1 MPKVSEEH
9 KEGVRRRILD
19 AAARCVERSGYQQL
33 TTRSVV
39 DEAGVSNG
47 TLYNYFPTKEH
58 LYRALAED
66 ALRGSVETV
75 DARAEGAPAVERL
88 RLLLSEHVVTDR
100 PAAAAVAMFRAQI
113 GVGSDVDSEVH
124 RLNASVIALFL
135 PLVTRAQRDQAIRPD
150 LDAEALVELVDIV
163 WDGLGRRDAT
173 RAFQTSFERVGA
185 TLLAVLEGG
194 VYS

>member
-1 MPKVSEEH
+1 MPKVSDEH

-33 TTRSVV
+33 TTRAVL

-58 LYRALAED
+58 LYRALAEE
-66 ALRGSVETV
+66 ALRGSVENV
-75 DARAEGAPAVERL
+75 DARAEGASAVERL
-88 RLLLSEHVVTDR
+88 WLLLTDYVTADR
-100 PAAAAVAMFRAQI
+100 SVAAAVAMFRAQI
-113 GVGSDVDSEVH
+113 GTGSELNEEVH
-124 RLNASVIALFL
+124 RLNESVISMFL
-135 PLVTRAQRDQAIRPD
+135 PLVVQAQHDRSLRSD

-163 WDGLGRRDAT
+163 WDGLGRREATDAF
-173 RAFQTSFERVGA
+173 RTSFERVGA
-185 TLLAVLEGG
+185 TLLAVLDGG